1 MSAYESVDIYNDDV
15 GCVEMISSMGDD
27 YSVVNAARVSF
38 NKDYE
43 SDPTLDD
50 RDKKLINFLAKH
62 KHTSPF
68 EHVTA
73 TFRLTVPMFIA
84 RQIMRHRTF
93 SYNEISRRY
102 TSEDIRLW
110 YCDTWRAQSDK
121 NLQCSSG
128 DLTDPI
134 STEIYQKSIAQALM
148 SYNALLDRGVAREQA
163 RAVLPQCTY
172 TSFYMTGN
180 LHNWM
185 HFLKLRLDAHAQP
198 EVQVV
203 AEAIKSKLL
212 LICPASVAAL
222 LDI

>member
-1 MSAYESVDIYNDDV
+1 MSAYESVDIYNDDI
-15 GCVEMISSMGDD
+15 GCVELINSMGND

-50 RDKKLINFLAKH
+50 RDRKLINFLAKH

-110 YCDTWRAQSDK
+110 YCDTWRVQSDK

-134 STEIYQKSIAQALM
+134 ATEIYQKSVAQALM

-203 AEAIKSKLL
+203 AKAIKSKLA

>member
-1 MSAYESVDIYNDDV
+1 
-15 GCVEMISSMGDD
+15 MGSDL
-27 YSVVNAARVSF
+27 SVVSAARVSF
-38 NKDYE
+38 NEYLEPDFIYV
-43 SDPTLDD
+43 LDE
-50 RDKKLINFLAKH
+50 RDEKLIKFLAKH
-62 KHTSPF
+62 QHTSPF

-102 TSEDIRLW
+102 TSADIKLW
-110 YCDTWRAQSDK
+110 YCDSWRGQSDK

-128 DLTDPI
+128 QLTDHI
-134 STEIYQKSIAQALM
+134 STEIYKETVSKALIA
-148 SYNALLDRGVAREQA
+148 YNALLDRGIAREQA

>member
-1 MSAYESVDIYNDDV
+1 MSAYESVDIYNDDI
-15 GCVEMISSMGDD
+15 GCVELINSMGND
-27 YSVVNAARVSF
+27 YTVVNAARVSL

-43 SDPTLDD
+43 SDSTLDD

-110 YCDTWRAQSDK
+110 YCDNWRAQSNK

-134 STEIYQKSIAQALM
+134 STEIYQKSVAQALM

-203 AEAIKSKLL
+203 AEAIKSKLA
-212 LICPASVAAL
+212 LICPSSVAAL
-222 LDI
+222 LDN